1 MTALSVN
8 MNIDTGEKTW
18 LTPPHIIDA
27 LGPFDLDPC
36 CPPQMPWRTAAR
48 MICRPFDG
56 LAVDWTGQRVW
67 LNPPYGRE
75 AVPFFEKLV
84 REINREYKEDGFIN
98 MPTIQAFN
106 KLVDELSKMETEDT
120 IVDQVDDIL
129 YYVKE
134 NRL

>member
-1 MTALSVN
+1 MEAKYRAEGDIPVRA
-8 MNIDTGEKTW
+8 
-18 LTPPHIIDA
+18 IIERNLRDSRHRR
-27 LGPFDLDPC
+27 
-36 CPPQMPWRTAAR
+36 Q
-48 MICRPFDG
+48 
-56 LAVDWTGQRVW
+56 
-67 LNPPYGRE
+67 
-75 AVPFFEKLV
+75 FEKLV

-106 KLVDELSKMETEDT
+106 KLVDELSKMEAEDT